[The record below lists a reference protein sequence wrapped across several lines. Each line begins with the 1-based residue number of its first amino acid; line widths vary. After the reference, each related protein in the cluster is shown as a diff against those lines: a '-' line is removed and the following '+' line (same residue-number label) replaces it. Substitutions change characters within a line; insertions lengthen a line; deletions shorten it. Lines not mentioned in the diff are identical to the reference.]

1 MQHAQGQYLRQGLVS
16 IIPEK
21 MRARPVDHRG
31 YPVPWFVAYID
42 GKPDFRIMDPRK
54 WQLGI
59 DKRRCWLCGQG
70 LGKFGT
76 FVAGLM
82 CIVTH
87 TSAEPPSHIECAKFA
102 VRACPFLT
110 IPTAQYRS
118 AKLPSEVRANE
129 GAIMDNPEVTAL
141 WTTDQWR
148 TECGLGDDGLT
159 RLVKF
164 GEPRTVSY
172 WTRGRPATDQEVAST
187 FWRRLP
193 ILQQV
198 AEQDGGDAPQKLAGM
213 VEDALFWLPAQAG

>member
-1 MQHAQGQYLRQGLVS
+1 MQLPSTATRKHLVGLL
-16 IIPEK
+16 PEK
-21 MRARPVDHRG
+21 MARRPVDHRG
-31 YPVPWFVAYID
+31 YPVPWFVAWIN
-42 GKPDFRIMDPRK
+42 GKPDFRIMDPAK
-54 WQLGI
+54 WQLGM
-59 DKRRCWLCGQG
+59 DKRRCWVCGGG

-102 VRACPFLT
+102 VKGCPFLT
-110 IPTAQYRS
+110 IPTAQYRD
-118 AKLPSEVRANE
+118 AKLPAEVRANE
-129 GAIMDNPEVTAL
+129 GAIFTNPEVSAL

-148 TECGLGDDGLT
+148 AEYGLGDDGQT

-172 WTRGRPATDQEVAST
+172 WTQGRPATDAEVTAT

-193 ILQQV
+193 ILQQQ
-198 AEQDGGDAPQKLAGM
+198 AEREGASAMRQLAGM